1 MGKLVYVD
9 GQPVARGTAQAFY
22 KLRAAFKKATGY
34 NLLVTSGYRSYAQQ
48 KDLYDRWTGRPG
60 GPIKR
65 PPFYSPSVAKPGT
78 SRHES
83 GRALDLRDS
92 GNSPGVTVAGNKRSN
107 WIKANAA
114 KYGFRANG
122 YSFREPWHFEYQ
134 GDPWASTS
142 TTTSTPSRLSVDGHF
157 GPASTRKLQ
166 SLLKTTQD
174 GNFSGQSSASR
185 KYHVRMN
192 TMRYGGGGSTA
203 IRALQKRL
211 GTTADGLFG
220 PNTIKALQRK
230 LKVSADGYAGNN
242 TVKAWQ
248 RKLNAGKVF

>member
-48 KDLYDRWTGRPG
+48 KSLYDRWKAGT
-60 GPIKR
+60 
-65 PPFYSPSVAKPGT
+65 FHAPSVARPGT
-78 SRHES
+78 SRHEN

-92 GNSPGVTVAGNKRSN
+92 GSSPGVTVAGNARSN
-107 WIKANAA
+107 WMRSNSHR
-114 KYGFRANG
+114 YGFIANG

>member
-1 MGKLVYVD
+1 MSNLVYIN

-22 KLRAAFKKATGY
+22 KLRAAFKAATGY
-34 NLLVTSGYRSYAQQ
+34 NLLVTSGYRTYAQQ
-48 KDLYDRWTGRPG
+48 KSLYDRWKAGT
-60 GPIKR
+60 
-65 PPFYSPSVAKPGT
+65 FHAPSVARPGT
-78 SRHES
+78 SRHEN

-92 GNSPGVTVAGNKRSN
+92 GNSPGVTVAGNSRSN
-107 WIKANAA
+107 WMRANSHR
-114 KYGFRANG
+114 YGFVANG
-122 YSFREPWHFEYQ
+122 YGFREPWHFEYQ
-134 GDPWASTS
+134 GDPWAGSSTPTSTS
-142 TTTSTPSRLSVDGHF
+142 SKLSVDGQF

-166 SLLKTTQD
+166 SLLGTHQD
-174 GNFSGQSSASR
+174 GTFSGQASSS
-185 KYHVRMN
+185 KQYHVRMN
-192 TMRYGGGGSTA
+192 TMRYGSGGSTA

-230 LKVSADGYAGNN
+230 LGTTPDGYAGNN